1 MGYQN
6 LIFLNHHLRKSDQIH
21 SVEKLHEKELDSP
34 SILLKDAVPALKK
47 NFWQVLSG
55 FIF

>member
-34 SILLKDAVPALKK
+34 SILLKDTVPALKK
-47 NFWQVLSG
+47 NF
-55 FIF
+55 